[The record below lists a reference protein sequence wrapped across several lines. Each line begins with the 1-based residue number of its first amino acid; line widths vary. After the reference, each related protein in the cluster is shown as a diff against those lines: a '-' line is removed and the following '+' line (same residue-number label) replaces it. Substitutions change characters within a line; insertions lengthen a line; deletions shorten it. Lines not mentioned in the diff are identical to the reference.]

1 GYTPGTTP
9 DTGRLNT
16 GNYQLGLVAQ
26 PEKRRTWF
34 VNGTAHYDFDDK
46 LKLKLGASD
55 SNAHYNEDRW
65 MYKWNTGM
73 VITATSAATSNQ
85 AAYGYGYQNIGGVP
99 SIAMNDAAAAANP
112 ANYGPR

>member
-1 GYTPGTTP
+1 GKLEFRPSRRFGASIFGGYYHELSDEDRYEALALPAAGYTPGTTP

-55 SNAHYNEDRW
+55 SNAHYNEDR
-65 MYKWNTGM
+65 
-73 VITATSAATSNQ
+73 
-85 AAYGYGYQNIGGVP
+85 
-99 SIAMNDAAAAANP
+99 
-112 ANYGPR
+112 